1 VLFRVK
7 FKFRV
12 SDIFSTARKETK
24 LLFITFDLNDCVSSR
39 LSFWFHFHFTHDKK
53 KSFIRNFFL
62 YSSSPGKKK
71 RKIEF
76 TALTLW
82 GWVQF
87 SWSRDRSSTV
97 FFFFLYL
104 VYTFAPR
111 FITNQFSSHTYA
123 AAQVYVFP
131 KHSGPLTNNTVKLT
145 RKKERIKTTRQLL
158 KRGMCLSRKSS
169 RRNQKLSVRFIRC
182 RKRISFS
189 TLGDSFKIP
198 ALCVFQSCPIVLC
211 VLRNVVVVH
220 VVFIGG
226 SYFFL
231 VCISRIFWG
240 VIFLFCF
247 SLRQ

>member
-1 VLFRVK
+1 
-7 FKFRV
+7 
-12 SDIFSTARKETK
+12 
-24 LLFITFDLNDCVSSR
+24 
-39 LSFWFHFHFTHDKK
+39 
-53 KSFIRNFFL
+53 
-62 YSSSPGKKK
+62 
-71 RKIEF
+71 
-76 TALTLW
+76 
-82 GWVQF
+82 
-87 SWSRDRSSTV
+87 
-97 FFFFLYL
+97 

-220 VVFIGG
+220 VVLSGG
-226 SYFFL
+226 
-231 VCISRIFWG
+231 RIFSLCVYHG
-240 VIFLFCF
+240 FFGGLFF
-247 SLRQ
+247 YSVSP